1 MVAIFAIP
9 RLPTPTAMWA
19 PACTRDANCRVV
31 SGRTTSPRTSGMDRS
46 GKCWRTGSM
55 RGSGMISGYRLRPL
69 AADLPKFVL
78 VLFHPHTRSMEDDAF
93 SLETQ
98 SLFQAVFARER
109 DLSLRAYNTMPRQ
122 PAGTSQCPNH
132 LTGAAGKARRARDLA
147 VGRYF

>member
-1 MVAIFAIP
+1 
-9 RLPTPTAMWA
+9 
-19 PACTRDANCRVV
+19 
-31 SGRTTSPRTSGMDRS
+31 
-46 GKCWRTGSM
+46 
-55 RGSGMISGYRLRPL
+55 
-69 AADLPKFVL
+69 
-78 VLFHPHTRSMEDDAF
+78 MEDDAF

-147 VGRYF
+147 VGRYFTSGDFANSVADDFKHDALLCAIPGQCPAQPVFERILRIVAQIATRRGSVGLGIANVASPWRTVARG